1 MTKKEMVRQIASEL
15 NVDQVLTRKIVQLT
29 LDKILHT
36 LTKAGR
42 IELRDFGVFEVK
54 QRAPRKARNP
64 KTNQEVVVPARK
76 VISFQ
81 PGKNVA
87 AHICGPDVPP
97 ASTGGAAQVPNVLS

>member
-1 MTKKEMVRQIASEL
+1 M
-15 NVDQVLTRKIVQLT
+15 DQVLTRKIVQLT
-29 LDKILHT
+29 LDKVLHT

-42 IELRDFGVFEVK
+42 IESATSACSRST
-54 QRAPRKARNP
+54 APPRKARNP

-87 AHICGPDVPP
+87 AGII
-97 ASTGGAAQVPNVLS
+97 